1 MDAEQLRTLTA
12 VVDTGSFELA
22 ARELAITPSAVSQRI
37 RALEVRLG
45 RPVVV
50 RARPVVPTD
59 AGAVV
64 LRLARQVELLERDA
78 LAELGADGAAS
89 GRRISLV
96 VNSDSLATW
105 ALTPLAEVAA
115 SHGVHF
121 EIRREDQAL
130 SADALRDG
138 TAVGAVTSVGQPV
151 PGCRVRRLGAM
162 RYRPMATA
170 AFVARWF
177 ADGATPDALAEA
189 PVVVFDRTDD
199 LQFRW
204 LRQRSGRS
212 LAPPVH
218 YVPESTT
225 YAAAIRLGMG
235 WGMVPDQQATPDLV
249 ELTPGGAIAVPLY
262 WQQWRLDSPVLDALA
277 GALARAC
284 PVTGRTG

>member
-50 RARPVVPTD
+50 RARPVVPTN

-204 LRQRSGRS
+204 LRQRSGRP

-277 GALARAC
+277 DALARAC